1 MIKKILLALVIII
14 PASWISLIIYFMV
27 TDHLPGLMICAT
39 SETACGH
46 IPNGVVEYYILHFR
60 GTKEDI
66 ADLEQGVGLSVV
78 FNDPQTRAKFLNFLV
93 EKGINVN
100 IVSPMTGYAPLHIA
114 AASDE
119 PELVTFLLAHGADP
133 TIKTKKNDA
142 PELDNLTAL
151 ELVEGMSRSK
161 PETDRSKVKKI
172 LEEHANKVKVNSS
185 PK

>member
-1 MIKKILLALVIII
+1 MIKKIVLALVILL
-14 PASWISLIIYFMV
+14 PASWIGLTIYVMV
-27 TDHLPGLMICAT
+27 TDDLHGLMICAT
-39 SETACGH
+39 SETACR

-66 ADLEQGVGLSVV
+66 ADLEQSVGLSVV
-78 FNDPQTRAKFLNFLV
+78 FNDPQKRAKFLHFLV

-100 IVSPMTGYAPLHIA
+100 KVSPLGYAPLHA
-114 AASDE
+114 AAGAYND

-133 TIKTKKNDA
+133 TIKTKKSKA

-161 PETDRSKVKKI
+161 PEIDRSKVKKI
-172 LEEHANKVKVNSS
+172 LEEHIKKY
-185 PK
+185 